1 MIDFNVVNVILAGFG
16 GLTVLGITEVL
27 KRFLK
32 VSGFFA
38 VLISLI
44 VSAGFTLYYFL
55 MAGFPG
61 VLQYLAYTL
70 VVFLTANGIFKATH
84 GGS

>member
-55 MAGFPG
+55 MVGFPG

-84 GGS
+84 GGN